1 MTIWGT
7 GKGAGFGTKPNSE
20 RSNSAEKKV
29 QWEGRVGTLNFEA

>member
-20 RSNSAEKKV
+20 RSNSAERKESPMGGKS
-29 QWEGRVGTLNFEA
+29 R